1 MPLSQPTMW
10 CQSHTA
16 SFFLVTHDV
25 KKYNF
30 QAKNSKKS
38 HQIKQERIVSYLE
51 QGIPIHVLLIVGG
64 VYQFI
69 GTQ

>member
-1 MPLSQPTMW
+1 MLSDPDAG
-10 CQSHTA
+10 HY
-16 SFFLVTHDV
+16 V
-25 KKYNF
+25 KKT
-30 QAKNSKKS
+30 
-38 HQIKQERIVSYLE
+38 ERIVSYLE